1 MFQIPTSNSLQ
12 ICLVKNGT
20 TTPLISTVE
29 IRPVGNDTYKTVS
42 GSLNLLFPSYLN
54 KSDTDIRY
62 PSERYDRVWTSLF
75 RNEWTQISTT
85 LEVNNLYNVYVP
97 PEAALTTAATPSN
110 SNSPLIINWTSS
122 NVDNQYY
129 LYAHFAEIQELRTND
144 TREFNMTWNGQHG
157 YVYTTHITQWV
168 GFELTS
174 GDIRTIMDPNL
185 QGDYDSHS
193 AWRVLELSMSCTNP
207 SSTKRPSMSQVVV
220 KLKECLEN
228 SRRNMRRGR
237 MDSHSPAKV
246 SMLIDTG
253 MFPVAR

>member
-144 TREFNMTWNGQHG
+144 TREFNMTWNGVHYYGPLVPPKFRLFTVFSPEGVSCKGGECSFQ
-157 YVYTTHITQWV
+157 
-168 GFELTS
+168 LT
-174 GDIRTIMDPNL
+174 RTNI
-185 QGDYDSHS
+185 
-193 AWRVLELSMSCTNP
+193 
-207 SSTKRPSMSQVVV
+207 ST
-220 KLKECLEN
+220 LFFFL
-228 SRRNMRRGR
+228 
-237 MDSHSPAKV
+237 
-246 SMLIDTG
+246 TG
-253 MFPVAR
+253 MFRNP